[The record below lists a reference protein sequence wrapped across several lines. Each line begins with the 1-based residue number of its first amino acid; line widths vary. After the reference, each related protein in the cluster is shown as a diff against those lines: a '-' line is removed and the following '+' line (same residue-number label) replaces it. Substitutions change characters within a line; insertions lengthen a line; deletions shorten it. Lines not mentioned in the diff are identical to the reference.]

1 MGFLD
6 EVGKVLDKVET
17 ATPIDIITGIKGAV
31 TDAPNLVG
39 DVAHGDFGQAFVD
52 GRKVL
57 GDGKDI
63 ALGLSSLGAN
73 LGPVASFTLDPP
85 VCNMTESELA
95 EEISLI
101 GRLASQNARAGQH
114 LLASGMHQQLGEDPV
129 SARGY
134 VEYGLG
140 LPSAETVLADKA
152 QIFATRYAHED

>member
-31 TDAPNLVG
+31 TAVPNLVG
-39 DVAHGDFGQAFVD
+39 HVAHGDFGQALVD

-73 LGPVASFTLDPP
+73 LGPIPSFLESNTATKF
-85 VCNMTESELA
+85 TESK
-95 EEISLI
+95 
-101 GRLASQNARAGQH
+101 
-114 LLASGMHQQLGEDPV
+114 
-129 SARGY
+129 
-134 VEYGLG
+134 
-140 LPSAETVLADKA
+140 VLAAA
-152 QIFATRYAHED
+152 QPLIEGMKKTTGSGTPCTG